1 MSVIS
6 LPPKTF
12 TALSESM
19 TQDNSHRFKAFL
31 EFASEIF
38 PTDKIESNAKQL
50 EDFFNTSLTTFARSG
65 KQSKAK
71 KEKDPNAPK
80 RPTNA
85 LFTWQTK
92 NREAIVNSFTE
103 DEIAGFLANNEKRW
117 KVTQVA
123 KRASKIWNEGSVTNS
138 AGDKIS
144 VSEEEKKKYQDEYE
158 LARIEYQTQKGL
170 SPSASS
176 SRSKPKFDGN
186 QHLDHDS
193 PEGWY
198 QTPFKGKVLIGV
210 LKGKFNDW
218 NEAVAKA
225 NELGNECTGITMD
238 YRGFSLRT
246 TTNVRDPSENAKS
259 PEFII
264 SWCKHDPHSPSP
276 VAKKPKAKKSTKK
289 TVVSIENNG
298 PPAVDVVDEH
308 LELDVEVEDNVEESS
323 ANEDSD
329 DDEDGGVVLYTKS
342 CVAQPD
348 LEEPDENSAYY
359 VDEES
364 GTVYD
369 LGEKELG
376 TAQFIKP
383 LKKGGNKRF
392 KLQTK

>member
-1 MSVIS
+1 
-6 LPPKTF
+6 
-12 TALSESM
+12 
-19 TQDNSHRFKAFL
+19 
-31 EFASEIF
+31 
-38 PTDKIESNAKQL
+38 
-50 EDFFNTSLTTFARSG
+50 TTFARSG

-138 AGDKIS
+138 AGDTIS
-144 VSEEEKKKYQDEYE
+144 VSEEDKKKYQDEYE

-186 QHLDHDS
+186 QHLEHES

-218 NEAVAKA
+218 DEAVAKA

-246 TTNVRDPSENAKS
+246 TTNVRDPSEKAKS

-276 VAKKPKAKKSTKK
+276 VAKKPKTKKSTKK
-289 TVVSIENNG
+289 TVVSFEING
-298 PPAVDVVDEH
+298 PPAVDAVNEQDEVV
-308 LELDVEVEDNVEESS
+308 ELDVEVDAVESAVEESS
-323 ANEDSD
+323 SSED
-329 DDEDGGVVLYTKS
+329 DDEGGVVLYSKS

-369 LGEKELG
+369 LEE
-376 TAQFIKP
+376 
-383 LKKGGNKRF
+383 NE
-392 KLQTK
+392 